1 MKKKKRRK
9 HSSKDKKSDG
19 LMSSLN
25 FSNQKHNKDIS
36 MTDLPVIDD
45 FSDHL
50 SSEIDNFIDKGGREH
65 RPSAFMKK
73 LTL

>member
-1 MKKKKRRK
+1 
-9 HSSKDKKSDG
+9 
-19 LMSSLN
+19 MSSLN